1 MEETPCGFCNVM
13 SMKERGGGERVQ
25 RRCVKTNKKKKGIG
39 G

>member
-13 SMKERGGGERVQ
+13 SMKERRGGGVQ

>member
-13 SMKERGGGERVQ
+13 SMKERRGGVQ